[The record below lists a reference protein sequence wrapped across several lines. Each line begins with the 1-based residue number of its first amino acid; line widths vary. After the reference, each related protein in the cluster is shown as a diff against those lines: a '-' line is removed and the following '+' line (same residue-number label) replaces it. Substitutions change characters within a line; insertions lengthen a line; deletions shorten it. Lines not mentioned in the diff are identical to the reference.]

1 MRQKITLLKS
11 YDRLPTDSLR
21 SDQEGLSASSHD
33 IVKLDPTVLAK
44 DADQCSKRKNKPDSY
59 VSEST
64 KEIIEVKK
72 SIEDNIEKN
81 RVIAK
86 ANIQTKDSEI
96 SATSS
101 NKADCTNLLSNFFEE
116 KANEYIQED
125 NVVEANTCSDV
136 ATDAK
141 MTIAMK
147 LDTENGKGDRAIRV
161 EVTSSGDQDEDLF
174 VSVNSTESPECRRL
188 QPPIFCS
195 TTTKENN
202 IENISTSNM
211 ELDKTGHEDSFDA
224 ILMKQALNGEENSSS
239 HCINSSVNSSS
250 SSVLGAGR
258 KKDNEDNHEILHL
271 YFLCK

>member
-1 MRQKITLLKS
+1 MRQKIKLLKS

-44 DADQCSKRKNKPDSY
+44 DADQCSKRKNKPDSS

-72 SIEDNIEKN
+72 NIEDNIEKN

-86 ANIQTKDSEI
+86 ANIQTKDSETF
-96 SATSS
+96 ATLS

-125 NVVEANTCSDV
+125 NVVEANRCSDV

-141 MTIAMK
+141 MTNAMK
-147 LDTENGKGDRAIRV
+147 LDTESGKGDCAIRV
-161 EVTSSGDQDEDLF
+161 EVSSSGDQDEDLF

-195 TTTKENN
+195 TTTKENS

-211 ELDKTGHEDSFDA
+211 ELDKTGQEDSFDA
-224 ILMKQALNGEENSSS
+224 ILMKQALNGEENSSN